1 MTVIIERTHSATGT
15 QARTLDPADIPLDL
29 LRQAFVA
36 AYEAMLEASAGADA
50 AAAGG
55 DSKVNRA
62 LAELGALCDE
72 VMRLFGR
79 LATAPPALP
88 IDPPA
93 GPLVLH

>member
-1 MTVIIERTHSATGT
+1 M
-15 QARTLDPADIPLDL
+15 
-29 LRQAFVA
+29 
-36 AYEAMLEASAGADA
+36 AYGAVLEARAGADA

-55 DSKVNRA
+55 DSKADRA

-72 VMRLFGR
+72 VIRLFGR
-79 LATAPPALP
+79 PATAPPALP